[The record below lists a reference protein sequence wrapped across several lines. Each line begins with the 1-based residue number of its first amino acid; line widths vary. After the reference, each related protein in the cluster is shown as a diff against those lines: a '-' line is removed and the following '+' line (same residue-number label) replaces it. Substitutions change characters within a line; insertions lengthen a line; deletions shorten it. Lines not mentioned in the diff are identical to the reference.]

1 MVSSGETNVLQK
13 SDFQTL
19 QHIIS
24 KAIMNKTGLPDP
36 PVVVAFDTFLD
47 ETMYAKALR
56 VVEMISRYQPG
67 IELTVVRDSYLAA
80 AIE

>member
-1 MVSSGETNVLQK
+1 
-13 SDFQTL
+13 
-19 QHIIS
+19 
-24 KAIMNKTGLPDP
+24 MNKTGLPDP